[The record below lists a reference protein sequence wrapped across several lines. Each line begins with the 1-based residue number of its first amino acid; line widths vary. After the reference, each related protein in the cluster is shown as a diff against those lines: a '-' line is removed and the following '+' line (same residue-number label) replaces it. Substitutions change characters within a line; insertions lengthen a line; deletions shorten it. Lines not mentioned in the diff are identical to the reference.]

1 MVTEKSKQGLS
12 KIYKTSHTSQ
22 TFQTRQIF
30 TEIVHPC
37 SPAVPTQGRITNALP
52 STLVYDW
59 DLADSCLA
67 LYLRDAVHEVEDIE

>member
-1 MVTEKSKQGLS
+1 MKNKKVNKSFLNYT
-12 KIYKTSHTSQ
+12 KILTYLPIISDKTDIHRNRSSMQ
-22 TFQTRQIF
+22 
-30 TEIVHPC
+30 
-37 SPAVPTQGRITNALP
+37 SAVPTQGRITNALP